1 MFKAINTVLFI
12 CIATA
17 KISHMISTRK
27 KKLAA
32 FTLWLCLRNKSYFLE
47 KENGDL
53 FFFSCPFKMHNEL
66 LYRDWIL
73 NHSMY
78 RKTNNHC
85 KYEVNKQTL
94 LLTKC
99 HYNDLWGIEKM
110 LFHLNKIMHLIFIS
124 KFKVPIV

>member
-17 KISHMISTRK
+17 KISHVISTRK
-27 KKLAA
+27 KN
-32 FTLWLCLRNKSYFLE
+32 WLLLLYDYALE
-47 KENGDL
+47 INLISWKRKWWPIN
-53 FFFSCPFKMHNEL
+53 FSCLFKMHNEL
-66 LYRDWIL
+66 LYRDWIW
-73 NHSMY
+73 NHSKY

-99 HYNDLWGIEKM
+99 HYNDLWGIEKV